1 MTSWTVKTRKKFN
14 RLSLTWFMRGMLF
27 VSQLFPYNLGVWL
40 GGLLGYL
47 AYYILPRDRKRAI
60 LHLTWVFG
68 DKGQA
73 WIRRTAH
80 RCFVHLGK
88 SMLETMLLDSGRL
101 SRVVEFK
108 GHEKLRRA
116 LEQGRGAVYFTGHIG
131 NWEIMAAAV
140 AEKFP
145 LSVIAAPLEPEQL
158 NDMIVRLRAA
168 KGVRTILR
176 TRPGASRELIRIF
189 RENRILG
196 LLIDQDTEVDG
207 AFVDFMGK
215 PAWTPTAAASI
226 ATRAGIPLTPRR
238 RHHHHRPRTVPY
250 ASDSQSELILGARR
264 QRASAPPATP
274 PRGARRS
281 PRQRPRHPVSN
292 RSPPNCRGQDVRRGR
307 PAPPDVPGAYAAA
320 S

>member
-14 RLSLTWFMRGMLF
+14 RLSLAWFMRGMLF
-27 VSQLFPYNLGVWL
+27 VSQLFPYNLGVRL

-60 LHLTWVFG
+60 LHLTSVFG
-68 DKGQA
+68 DKGRA

-226 ATRAGIPLTPRR
+226 AIKFNAPVLFGYITRVSNSRHTLTVEGPLDIIRTGDDKKDIVVNTALFTKKIEECILRNPEQWVWMHRR
-238 RHHHHRPRTVPY
+238 W
-250 ASDSQSELILGARR
+250 RR
-264 QRASAPPATP
+264 QPCAS
-274 PRGARRS
+274 
-281 PRQRPRHPVSN
+281 
-292 RSPPNCRGQDVRRGR
+292 
-307 PAPPDVPGAYAAA
+307 
-320 S
+320 